1 MYYNK
6 NFDRN
11 KIKRFVERYGKEFTF
26 KHFLVDEYG
35 ERKKDEEPLEIK
47 ITGVFHEV
55 NSYITE
61 NVQDGTISRR
71 KPQPMILVLA
81 TENFEVT
88 HGDVVTYCNTDYEVV
103 ETLNVNNLGVA
114 FDISLQVVDDGT
126 GFGLRSSES

>member
-6 NFDRN
+6 NFDKN
-11 KIKRFVERYGKEFTF
+11 KIKRFIKRYGKEFTF
-26 KHFLVDEYG
+26 KHFVTDKYG
-35 ERKKDEEPLEIK
+35 EIKEDEEPTEIK

-61 NVQDGTISRR
+61 NVQDGTISKR

-103 ETLNVNNLGVA
+103 ETLNVNDLGVA